1 MYLTL
6 DFGNTASKYA
16 LFTEKG
22 ILHSQGIFQETFD
35 FDTRGISSCI
45 YCTVRDKIPLLAGL
59 DCPVLELTASMKLPI
74 KIAYKSP
81 ETLGTDRL
89 AAALGAHKLST
100 KNTASLI
107 VDAGTC
113 LTFDCL
119 SDDENYLGGSISP
132 GLQMR
137 YLALHQNTAQL
148 PLVRHSPFHQL
159 LGQTTN
165 DSILCGV
172 QQGILGE
179 VERQIWLFLEKYPSA
194 QIFLSGGDHR
204 FLANQLKTKIF
215 VEPLLNHYGLL
226 HTMQYHE
233 KH

>member
-16 LFTEKG
+16 LFTEAG
-22 ILHSQGIFQETFD
+22 IFHSQGIFHESFD
-35 FDTRGISSCI
+35 FDTRAISSCI
-45 YCTVRDKIPLLAGL
+45 YCSVRNEVPLLAGL
-59 DCPVLELTASMKLPI
+59 DCPVRELTTTMKLPI

-89 AAALGAHKLST
+89 AAALGAHKLSK

-113 LTFDCL
+113 ITFDCL
-119 SDDENYLGGSISP
+119 SDDESYLGGSISP

-137 YLALHQNTAQL
+137 YLALHQNTFTL
-148 PLVRHSPFHQL
+148 PLVRHTPFHQI

-172 QQGILGE
+172 QQGVLGE
-179 VERQIWLFLEKYPSA
+179 VERQIRLFLEKYPSA
-194 QIFLSGGDHR
+194 QIFLSGGDHP
-204 FLANQLKTKIF
+204 FLAEQLKTKIF